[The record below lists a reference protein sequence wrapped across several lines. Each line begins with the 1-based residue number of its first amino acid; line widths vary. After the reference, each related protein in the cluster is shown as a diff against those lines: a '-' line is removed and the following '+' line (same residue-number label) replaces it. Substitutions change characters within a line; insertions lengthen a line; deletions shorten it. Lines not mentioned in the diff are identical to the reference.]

1 MQTEF
6 TLLMVRLHEGDLKAF
21 DPLFRSLRGRAFQ
34 IALSLVGSREDAMDL
49 TQEAFL
55 RVFKARESFDPKQPF
70 LPWFHRILRNVC
82 FSHLRKARR
91 VREDSLTMADDN
103 GDAVDFEILD
113 DGPAPED
120 HVSHRE
126 SLRMYQ
132 EALRTLSA
140 RDREVLV
147 LRHHQ
152 GLTYKEI
159 AAALDIP
166 EGTVMSRLYHA
177 RRRMRDALHPS
188 LDPSYHG
195 ESARQEVTL

>member
-1 MQTEF
+1 MQNES
-6 TLLMVRLHEGDLKAF
+6 TLLMIRLHQGDLKAF
-21 DPLFRSLRGRAFQ
+21 DALFRQLRGRAFQ
-34 IALSLVGSREDAMDL
+34 IAFSMVGSREDAMDL
-49 TQEAFL
+49 TQETFL
-55 RVFKARESFDPKQPF
+55 RVFRARESFDPKQPF

-82 FSHLRKARR
+82 FSYLRKNRR
-91 VREDSLTMADDN
+91 VREDSLSIQDAN
-103 GDAVDFEILD
+103 GDTVDFEITD
-113 DGPAPED
+113 DAPLPED
-120 HVSHRE
+120 RVSSRE
-126 SLRMYQ
+126 SIRMYQ

-152 GLTYKEI
+152 GLSYKEI

-188 LDPSYHG
+188 LDPSFIDD
-195 ESARQEVTL
+195 AVRQEVTL

>member
-1 MQTEF
+1 MQTESS
-6 TLLMVRLHEGDLKAF
+6 LLMVRLHQGDLKAF

-82 FSHLRKARR
+82 FSHLRKRRR
-91 VREDSLTMADDN
+91 VREDSLTVTDEN
-103 GDAVDFEILD
+103 GEALDFEIVD
-113 DGPAPED
+113 EGPAPEER
-120 HVSHRE
+120 VSQRE
-126 SLRMYQ
+126 SMRMYQ
-132 EALRTLSA
+132 AALRTLSA
-140 RDREVLV
+140 RDREVLI

-152 GLTYKEI
+152 GLSYKEI

-166 EGTVMSRLYHA
+166 DGTVMSRLYHA

-188 LDPSYHG
+188 LDPSFQD